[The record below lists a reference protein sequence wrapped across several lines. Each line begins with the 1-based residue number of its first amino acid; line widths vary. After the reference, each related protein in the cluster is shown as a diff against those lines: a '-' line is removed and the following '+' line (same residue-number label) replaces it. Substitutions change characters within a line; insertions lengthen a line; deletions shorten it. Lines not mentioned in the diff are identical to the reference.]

1 MDGDIEAVDIVSF
14 TDYALLLV
22 FFLCS
27 QSEHFSPLP
36 ILGEGA
42 LKGRVRVFYMSKTIR
57 ARELRKASTEVEKIL
72 WSRLKNRRLN
82 NLKFKRQFVIEYY
95 IVDFICLEK
104 KLIIELDGSQHLD
117 NEQYD
122 AERTAFLNEKGYN
135 VIRFWNNVILKNLE
149 LVLEKIIFE
158 AE

>member
-1 MDGDIEAVDIVSF
+1 
-14 TDYALLLV
+14 
-22 FFLCS
+22 
-27 QSEHFSPLP
+27 
-36 ILGEGA
+36 
-42 LKGRVRVFYMSKTIR
+42 MSKTIR